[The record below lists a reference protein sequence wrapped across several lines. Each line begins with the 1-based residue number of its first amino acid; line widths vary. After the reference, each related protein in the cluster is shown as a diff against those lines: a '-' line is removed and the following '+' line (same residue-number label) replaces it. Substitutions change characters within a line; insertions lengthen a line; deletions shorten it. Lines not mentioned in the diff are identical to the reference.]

1 MQGVYFMLRTH
12 IKIGELKFE
21 LIVPEDSEDLPVLEI
36 ENDASMVYEIVDAN
50 KAIELRNL
58 LDEYINQISNS

>member
-1 MQGVYFMLRTH
+1 MLRTH

-50 KAIELRNL
+50 KAMELRNL
-58 LDEYINQISNS
+58 LDEYLNQISNS

>member
-1 MQGVYFMLRTH
+1 MLRTH